1 MLCSVVKHSGSGRA
15 RKMGRIKHETYSSV
29 FPYFLSALRLPK
41 DFTTDKAQGN
51 YEKRNPKFAVENAKC

>member
-1 MLCSVVKHSGSGRA
+1 
-15 RKMGRIKHETYSSV
+15 MGRIKHETYSSV